1 MKNKRSLIHQL
12 FSGLF
17 LLLCSGAFM
26 FQGCK
31 QNAPV
36 LRVATTVWPGYEIL
50 YLAKSLGYFDES
62 VIRLIE
68 VPSTSQVTRNL
79 RNGTLEAGCMTLD
92 ESLTLLQD
100 DVDLRVILVLDESFG
115 GDVLIAKPD
124 IENLQGLKGKRIG
137 IENSTVSAVLLDAAL
152 LEAGLQAGDI
162 TQVPMT
168 VDQDYKEYMAGRVDA
183 VATYEPVRSQL
194 LKEGAKILFSS
205 KQIPGRII
213 DILVVRADIIE
224 TYANELTTLLN
235 GYFKAFSYFEK
246 HPAESAVLMKKRLG
260 DDPLSQF
267 NGLHIPTLAE
277 NKLYL
282 SGAQPALYKSAGFLM
297 DLMLKRKLLQKPCV
311 YTKLAEPRFLPVSS
325 N

>member
-1 MKNKRSLIHQL
+1 MKNKRSLIHQM
-12 FSGLF
+12 FSGVF
-17 LLLCSGAFM
+17 LLLCTGAFM
-26 FQGCK
+26 FHGCK

-62 VIRLIE
+62 AIRLIE

-100 DVDLRVILVLDESFG
+100 QVDLRVILVMDESSG
-115 GDVLIAKPD
+115 GDVLMAKPD
-124 IENLQGLKGKRIG
+124 IENLQGLRGKRIG

-162 TQVPMT
+162 TQVPMS
-168 VDQDYKEYMAGRVDA
+168 VDQDYQEYLAGRVDA

-213 DILVVRADIIE
+213 DILVVRADVID
-224 TYANELTTLLN
+224 TYSNSLTALLN

-246 HPAESAVLMKKRLG
+246 HPTESAVLMKKRLG
-260 DDPLSQF
+260 EDPLTQF
-267 NGLHIPTLAE
+267 DGLHIPNLAE
-277 NKLYL
+277 NNMYL
-282 SGAQPALYKSAGFLM
+282 SGGQPALYKSAGFIM

-311 YTKLAEPRFLPVSS
+311 YTKLADPRFLPVI
-325 N
+325 NN

>member
-1 MKNKRSLIHQL
+1 MKNKRSLIHHL
-12 FSGLF
+12 FYGVF
-17 LLLCSGAFM
+17 LLLCSGAFIIH
-26 FQGCK
+26 GCK
-31 QNAPV
+31 QNAPI

-62 VIRLIE
+62 AVRLIE

-92 ESLTLLQD
+92 EALTLLQD
-100 DVDLRVILVLDESFG
+100 DVDLRIVLILDESSG
-115 GDVLIAKPD
+115 GDVLMAKPD
-124 IENLQGLKGKRIG
+124 IGNLQGLRGKRIG

-162 TQVPMT
+162 TQVPMS

-213 DILVVRADIIE
+213 DILVVRA
-224 TYANELTTLLN
+224 ELIDVYSNGLTALLN

-246 HPAESAVLMKKRLG
+246 HPAESEVFMKKRLG
-260 DDPLSQF
+260 DDPLAQF

-282 SGAQPALYKSAGFLM
+282 SGSQPALYKSAGFLM
-297 DLMLKRKLLQKPCV
+297 DLMLKRKLLQKSCV
-311 YTKLAEPRFLPVSS
+311 FTKLADPRFLPVI
-325 N
+325 NN